1 VTITDSGLVVDS
13 IPRTASRFARRP
25 QHTEVSNVSEDRLPP
40 GHVERRA
47 VSNEVLAFQLTVLQ
61 EAQTTQSALLR
72 DLIKEGFADQR
83 QTLEK
88 HSEQISEIKIALA
101 AQDART
107 TALEQFRAEVDD
119 RERKASEQAAK
130 DLQTTSAAAGD
141 ARMFRLLAGIAVT
154 VLTLA
159 LAVIG
164 TYAALH

>member
-1 VTITDSGLVVDS
+1 
-13 IPRTASRFARRP
+13 
-25 QHTEVSNVSEDRLPP
+25 
-40 GHVERRA
+40 
-47 VSNEVLAFQLTVLQ
+47 VLAFQLTVLQ